1 MAFLFYCIK
10 HHNQIGFILC
20 LELIISVF
28 MSETT
33 VMSTFH
39 SSFYFGFFFF
49 KSVFTKISI
58 LLVFSKYFF
67 DPIESLF
74 FDSFISPF
82 IFITFF
88 CFELILYLLICS
100 ICIFSNVSR
109 YSHKTLKESTWVY
122 STNFKRYYFHY
133 CLNLSVS

>member
-20 LELIISVF
+20 LELIISMF

-33 VMSTFH
+33 VMSTSH

-82 IFITFF
+82 IFITFSASSWF
-88 CFELILYLLICS
+88 CIYWFAQYVYFLMWAGIAIRLWKSLLGYIPQILKGTTFI
-100 ICIFSNVSR
+100 IV
-109 YSHKTLKESTWVY
+109 
-122 STNFKRYYFHY
+122 
-133 CLNLSVS
+133 